1 MNIRINLLLN
11 VCLVLTIIIVSGC
24 ATTSENV
31 VDVKTSTNSE
41 KVERTTQHL
50 VNSFNIF
57 MERNGIR
64 DGAIAVSYKSKLVGK
79 AGKNRIASEPARLAS
94 LSKVITAVCV
104 IKALESTNYNV
115 NTPLQLLIPNQLNSA
130 VNGAINF
137 GPITINHLI
146 THTSGIKIKH
156 LSLQG
161 RYITRYNQEPKNWQL
176 GTIMKPKPSSLSGRS
191 HFYSNANYLILGLV
205 IERSTN
211 ENYEGNCTRSILTP
225 LGISTAKLSPRWRIF
240 SSYAGWEM
248 SAIDYLRFVSRY
260 FTNNW
265 ISVSGNSN
273 GFESAYSDGANY
285 GLGVWMR
292 QHRQGIRFWHTGT
305 MTWNSPYQNARVA
318 SFFAVYENGFSVS
331 LNYAKDA
338 NDGSWF
344 RDRQCAVSGN
354 QSSSEHQC
362 NTHSRYYLQNPRFRF
377 SDAI

>member
-1 MNIRINLLLN
+1 MKIRINLLRN
-11 VCLVLTIIIVSGC
+11 VWLLLPIVIVSGC

-31 VDVKTSTNSE
+31 IDVKTSTNSE

-64 DGAIAVSYKSKLVGK
+64 DGAIAVSYKGKLAGK
-79 AGKNRIASEPARLAS
+79 AGKNRTASEPARLAS
-94 LSKVITAVCV
+94 LSKAITAVCV

-130 VNGAINF
+130 ANGAINF

-161 RYITRYNQEPKNWQL
+161 RYIRRYNREQKNWQL
-176 GTIMKPKPSSLSGRS
+176 GNIMKHKPSSLSGRS

-205 IERSTN
+205 IERLTN
-211 ENYEGNCTRSILTP
+211 ENYEDYCTRSILTP
-225 LGISTAKLSPRWRIF
+225 LGISTAKLSPRWRIL

-265 ISVSGNSN
+265 KSVLGNSN

-305 MTWNSPYQNARVA
+305 MTWNSPYQNARFA
-318 SFFAVYENGFSVS
+318 SFFAAYENGFSVS

-338 NDGSWF
+338 NDG
-344 RDRQCAVSGN
+344 RG
-354 QSSSEHQC
+354 SEIANALYQ
-362 NTHSRYYLQNPRFRF
+362 
-377 SDAI
+377 AIRAH